1 MPSPQPSPNQ
11 ASLQGQLADV
21 PQPGPS
27 VEIVIHEIEAR
38 PAPGTAPAPVAE
50 FGEDGSITIR

>member
-1 MPSPQPSPNQ
+1 
-11 ASLQGQLADV
+11 
-21 PQPGPS
+21 